1 MAHKKADRLRQ
12 LSCALLCIL
21 LLCAF
26 QHAHANWNQHRTKK
40 GESRER
46 RAYLRERALRA
57 YGKKEAKRALCAHGS
72 QDQDQYEEGDGE
84 EERRC
89 VCVV

>member
-1 MAHKKADRLRQ
+1 MLRLRDK

-26 QHAHANWNQHRTKK
+26 LHAHANWSGLFVRT
-40 GESRER
+40 
-46 RAYLRERALRA
+46 ERALRA
-57 YGKKEAKRALCAHGS
+57 YGKKVAMRALCAHGS

>member
-1 MAHKKADRLRQ
+1 MRQ
-12 LSCALLCIL
+12 AFLSTL
-21 LLCAF
+21 LLCDF
-26 QHAHANWNQHRTKK
+26 QHAHANRNQHRTKK
-40 GESRER
+40 DES
-46 RAYLRERALRA
+46 RERALRA

-72 QDQDQYEEGDGE
+72 QDQDQYEEGGGG